1 MHHGYLTLNGMHL
14 ADHEWSGALSNTT
27 SGHLIHRQVQLMI
40 MIYNKF
46 LNMFGPPQF
55 KDSSWH

>member
-14 ADHEWSGALSNTT
+14 ANHEWLGALSNTT
-27 SGHLIHRQVQLMI
+27 SGHLIRRQILI

-46 LNMFGPPQF
+46 LNVFGPPQF

>member
-1 MHHGYLTLNGMHL
+1 MHHEYLTLNGMHL
-14 ADHEWSGALSNTT
+14 ADYEWSGALSRTT
-27 SGHLIHRQVQLMI
+27 SGYLISRQIGIMF